1 MSNET
6 TVTQVKNIDKLI
18 WRSFRAKSIMN
29 GFDSTNECL
38 NELIVLF
45 AKDKINVVKK

>member
-6 TVTQVKNIDKLI
+6 TVTQIKNIDKII

-38 NELIVLF
+38 NELIKLF

>member
-6 TVTQVKNIDKLI
+6 TVTQIKNIDKII

-29 GFDSTNECL
+29 GFNSTNECL
-38 NELIVLF
+38 NELIKLF